1 MKKMLCPYKVKIVH
15 DTEIYGGYKVN
26 VDRPEFCECDYDE
39 CYFFTTH
46 TAFENN
52 IKILVPECRRAQ
64 HDWEAN
70 T

>member
-1 MKKMLCPYKVKIVH
+1 MKKMLCPYKVKVFHIAETFTT
-15 DTEIYGGYKVN
+15 DAE
-26 VDRPEFCECDYDE
+26 DRPEFCECDYDE